1 MITSVTFAADYLFFP
16 LFCLCYRFLY
26 SRFTKARQ
34 AKVSSDNRKP
44 GIHVA
49 WTTVTYRSLVLMVV
63 GAMVALLIGV
73 RLAFPQFSENSV
85 KKANS
90 IVGTLLERIAGTAP
104 STGTGVLTSQQAH
117 FTALDGTV
125 RVKKG
130 NGNSWLSAD
139 YNVPLEKGDVV
150 QTGSEGMAKVV
161 FNDGTSYT
169 VKQDSLIVIEE
180 NSANDQ
186 QQTNVAV
193 AVSTGT
199 VDLSTATY
207 SQGSKSQVIVAG
219 ATASLSPES
228 AAQVHNDPK
237 ADRHEILMKKGT
249 GEVSRNGE
257 TVKLA
262 NWEKVTFQGA
272 QSHLEKAKE
281 IGPPTPIAP
290 ANMAPL
296 FSSGEATKDV
306 EFSWTPM
313 ANAVGYRL
321 RLSRNPY
328 FSSTLVDKKINTAAV
343 TVTNLG
349 DGAYYWMVQSY
360 DATGKESVESEKN
373 RFTIIAKGKETEAID
388 LELDPFIQHGHVIEV
403 TGKTQVGA
411 RVMVNGSEVP
421 MVTSD
426 GQFHYFTPPLPT
438 GEAVITVTAQT
449 AQGGVN
455 TQQKKIVIQ

>member
-1 MITSVTFAADYLFFP
+1 
-16 LFCLCYRFLY
+16 
-26 SRFTKARQ
+26 
-34 AKVSSDNRKP
+34 VSSDNRKS

-49 WTTVTYRSLVLMVV
+49 WTTITYRSIV
-63 GAMVALLIGV
+63 LLIMAGLV
-73 RLAFPQFSENSV
+73 IIGIVMRFTFPQFTADSV
-85 KKANS
+85 KASGNVVNK
-90 IVGTLLERIAGTAP
+90 LLEHVAGMAPAAGSGGVTA
-104 STGTGVLTSQQAH
+104 QQAH

-130 NGNSWLSAD
+130 TGNSWVAAGF
-139 YNVPLEKGDVV
+139 NIPLEKGDVV

-228 AAQVHNDPK
+228 SAQVHNDPSSEQ
-237 ADRHEILMKKGT
+237 HEILMKKGT

-262 NWEKVTFQGA
+262 NWEKVTFQGQ

-296 FSSGEATKDV
+296 FSAGEATKDV
-306 EFSWTPM
+306 EFSWTAM
-313 ANAVGYRL
+313 TNAVGYRL
-321 RLSRNPY
+321 RISRNPY
-328 FSSTLVDKKINTAAV
+328 FSSTLVDKKVNTAAV
-343 TVTNLG
+343 TVTSLG
-349 DGAYYWMVQSY
+349 EGAYYWMVQSY
-360 DATGKESVESEKN
+360 DLTGKESVESEKN

-388 LELDPFIQHGHVIEV
+388 LELDPFIQHGHVIEI
-403 TGKTQVGA
+403 TGKTQTGA

-421 MVTSD
+421 MINSD
-426 GQFHYFTPPLPT
+426 GGFHYFTPPLPP

-449 AQGGVN
+449 TQGGVN
-455 TQQKKIVIQ
+455 TQQKKIIIQ

>member
-1 MITSVTFAADYLFFP
+1 M
-16 LFCLCYRFLY
+16 
-26 SRFTKARQ
+26 
-34 AKVSSDNRKP
+34 SSDNRKP

-49 WTTVTYRSLVLMVV
+49 WTTVTYRSVVMMVMAGLAV
-63 GAMVALLIGV
+63 FLIFLRV
-73 RLAFPQFSENSV
+73 AFPQFSENTV
-85 KKANS
+85 KSGENVAGK
-90 IVGTLLERIAGTAP
+90 LLERVAGMAPTTGSGALTA
-104 STGTGVLTSQQAH
+104 QQAH

-125 RVKKG
+125 RIKKA
-130 NGNSWLSAD
+130 NGNSWIKAD
-139 YNVPLEKGDVV
+139 YSVPLEKGDVV

-169 VKQDSLIVIEE
+169 VKQDSLIVVEE

-237 ADRHEILMKKGT
+237 ANRHEILMKKGT
-249 GEVSRNGE
+249 GEVTRNGE

-262 NWEKVTFQGA
+262 NWEKVSFQGQ

-296 FSSGEATKDV
+296 FSSGESMKDV
-306 EFSWTPM
+306 SFSWTRM

-321 RLSRNPY
+321 RISRNPY
-328 FSSTLVDKKINTAAV
+328 FSSTLVDKKVNTAAV
-343 TVTNLG
+343 TVTSLG
-349 DGAYYWMVQSY
+349 EGAYYWMVQSY
-360 DATGKESVESEKN
+360 DAAGKESVESEKN
-373 RFTIIAKGKETEAID
+373 RFTIISKGKQTEAIE
-388 LELDPFIQHGHVIEV
+388 LELDPFVQHGHVIEV
-403 TGKTQVGA
+403 TGKTQTGA

-421 MVTSD
+421 MVNSD
-426 GQFHYFTPPLPT
+426 GGFHYFTPPLPT

-455 TQQKKIVIQ
+455 TQQQKIIIQ

>member
-1 MITSVTFAADYLFFP
+1 
-16 LFCLCYRFLY
+16 
-26 SRFTKARQ
+26 
-34 AKVSSDNRKP
+34 VSSQTRKP

-49 WTTVTYRSLVLMVV
+49 WTQVTYRS
-63 GAMVALLIGV
+63 VALMILAGV
-73 RLAFPQFSENSV
+73 GIVFLAMKVAFPQFTDSSIKAADSV
-85 KKANS
+85 ANR
-90 IVGTLLERIAGTAP
+90 VLERVAGMAPAPGSGTVTA
-104 STGTGVLTSQQAH
+104 QQAH

-130 NGNSWLSAD
+130 NGNSWIAAD
-139 YNVPLEKGDVV
+139 FNVPLDKGDVV

-169 VKQDSLIVIEE
+169 VKQDSLIVIQE

-186 QQTNVAV
+186 QQTNIAV

-207 SQGSKSQVIVAG
+207 SSGSKSQVIVDG
-219 ATASLSPES
+219 ATASLAPES

-237 ADRHEILMKKGT
+237 ADQHEILMKKGT
-249 GEVSRNGE
+249 GEVTRNGE
-257 TVKLA
+257 TVQLA
-262 NWEKVTFQGA
+262 NWEKINFHQEEA
-272 QSHLEKAKE
+272 HMEKTKG
-281 IGPPTPIAP
+281 IGPPTPISP

-296 FSSGEATKDV
+296 FTTGEATKDV

-328 FSSTLVDKKINTAAV
+328 FSSTLLDKRVNTADV
-343 TVTNLG
+343 TVTSLG
-349 DGAYYWMVQSY
+349 EGAYYWVVSSY
-360 DATGKESVESEKN
+360 ESTGKESVESEKN
-373 RFTIIAKGKETEAID
+373 RFTIIAKGKQTEAIELD
-388 LELDPFIQHGHVIEV
+388 LDPFIQHGHVIEV

-411 RVMVNGSEVP
+411 RVMVNGREVP
-421 MVTSD
+421 MVTDD
-426 GQFHYFTPPLPT
+426 GSFHYFTPPLES

-455 TQQKKIVIQ
+455 TQQKKIIIQ

>member
-1 MITSVTFAADYLFFP
+1 M
-16 LFCLCYRFLY
+16 
-26 SRFTKARQ
+26 
-34 AKVSSDNRKP
+34 SSANRKS

-49 WTTVTYRSLVLMVV
+49 WTTVTYRS
-63 GAMVALLIGV
+63 VALLIMAALAVFFIVV
-73 RLAFPQFSENSV
+73 RVAFPQFTENSL
-85 KKANS
+85 KAGEH
-90 IVGTLLERIAGTAP
+90 VGSNLLERVAGMAPVTGSGILTA
-104 STGTGVLTSQQAH
+104 QQAH

-130 NGNSWLSAD
+130 NGNSWVKAD
-139 YNVPLEKGDVV
+139 YSIPLEKGDVV

-186 QQTNVAV
+186 QQTHVAV

-207 SQGSKSQVIVAG
+207 SQGSRSQVIVAG

-228 AAQVHNDPK
+228 AAQVHNDPN
-237 ADRHEILMKKGT
+237 ADQHEILMKKGT
-249 GEVSRNGE
+249 GEVTRNGE
-257 TVKLA
+257 IVKLA
-262 NWEKVTFQGA
+262 NWEKVSFRGQL
-272 QSHLEKAKE
+272 SHLEKAKE

-296 FSSGEATKDV
+296 FSAGEATKDV
-306 EFSWTPM
+306 AFSWTPM

-328 FSSTLVDKKINTAAV
+328 FSSTLVDKKVNTAAV
-343 TVTNLG
+343 TVTSLG
-349 DGAYYWMVQSY
+349 EGAYYWMVQSY
-360 DATGKESVESEKN
+360 DTAGKESVESEKN
-373 RFTIIAKGKETEAID
+373 RFTIISKGKQTEAIE
-388 LELDPFIQHGHVIEV
+388 LELNPFIQHGHVIEV
-403 TGKTQVGA
+403 TGKTQTGA

-421 MVTSD
+421 MLSPD
-426 GQFHYFTPPLPT
+426 GGFHYFTPPLPT

-455 TQQKKIVIQ
+455 TQQQKIIIQ

>member
-1 MITSVTFAADYLFFP
+1 M
-16 LFCLCYRFLY
+16 
-26 SRFTKARQ
+26 
-34 AKVSSDNRKP
+34 
-44 GIHVA
+44 
-49 WTTVTYRSLVLMVV
+49 
-63 GAMVALLIGV
+63 ALLILAVAAAFFIAV
-73 RLAFPQFSENSV
+73 RFTFPQFTQNSI
-85 KKANS
+85 KKADDLAS
-90 IVGTLLERIAGTAP
+90 GILERVAGMAPTTGSGTTTA
-104 STGTGVLTSQQAH
+104 QQAH

-130 NGNSWLSAD
+130 NGNNWLTAD
-139 YNVPLEKGDVV
+139 YNIPLEKGDVV

-219 ATASLSPES
+219 ATASLAPQS

-237 ADRHEILMKKGT
+237 SDEHEILMKKGT
-249 GEVSRNGE
+249 GEVTRNGE
-257 TVKLA
+257 TVTLA
-262 NWEKVTFQGA
+262 NWEKISFQA
-272 QSHLEKAKE
+272 QEQHMEKAKE
-281 IGPPTPIAP
+281 IGPPTPIGP

-296 FSSGEATKDV
+296 FASGDSMKDV
-306 EFSWTPM
+306 EFSWTAM

-321 RLSRNPY
+321 RISRNPY
-328 FSSTLVDKKINTAAV
+328 FSSTLVDKKVNTAAV

-349 DGAYYWMVQSY
+349 EGAYYWMVQSY
-360 DATGKESVESEKN
+360 DSQGKESVESEKN
-373 RFTIIAKGKETEAID
+373 RFTIIPKGKETEAIA
-388 LELDPFIQHGHVIEV
+388 LELDPFVQHGHVIEV
-403 TGKTQVGA
+403 TGKTQIGA

-421 MVTSD
+421 LVSSD
-426 GQFHYFTPPLPT
+426 GAFHYFTPPLPA

-455 TQQKKIVIQ
+455 TQQKKIIIQ

>member
-1 MITSVTFAADYLFFP
+1 M
-16 LFCLCYRFLY
+16 
-26 SRFTKARQ
+26 
-34 AKVSSDNRKP
+34 SSANRKS
-44 GIHVA
+44 GIHLA
-49 WTTVTYRSLVLMVV
+49 WTTVTYRSVVLLVLTAVV
-63 GAMVALLIGV
+63 VFFVVLRV
-73 RLAFPQFSENSV
+73 AFPQFTDNTL
-85 KKANS
+85 KAGEHAGS
-90 IVGTLLERIAGTAP
+90 KILERIAGMAPAAGAGVVTA
-104 STGTGVLTSQQAH
+104 QQAH

-130 NGNSWLSAD
+130 NGNSWVKAD
-139 YNVPLEKGDVV
+139 YNIPLEKGDVV
-150 QTGSEGMAKVV
+150 QTASEGMAKVV

-186 QQTNVAV
+186 QQTSVAV

-219 ATASLSPES
+219 ATASLSPDS
-228 AAQVHNDPK
+228 AARVHNDPK
-237 ADRHEILMKKGT
+237 ADQHEILMKKGT

-262 NWEKVTFQGA
+262 NWEKVSFQGT
-272 QSHLEKAKE
+272 QSRLEKAKE

-296 FSSGEATKDV
+296 FSTGESMKDV
-306 EFSWTPM
+306 SFSWTAM

-321 RLSRNPY
+321 RISRNPY
-328 FSSTLVDKKINTAAV
+328 FSSTLVDKKVNTAAV
-343 TVTNLG
+343 TVTSLG
-349 DGAYYWMVQSY
+349 EGAYYWMVQSY
-360 DATGKESVESEKN
+360 DAAGKESVESEKN
-373 RFTIIAKGKETEAID
+373 RFTIISKGKQTEAIE

-421 MVTSD
+421 MINSD
-426 GQFHYFTPPLPT
+426 GAFHYFTPPLPT

-455 TQQKKIVIQ
+455 TQQQKIIIQ

>member
-1 MITSVTFAADYLFFP
+1 
-16 LFCLCYRFLY
+16 
-26 SRFTKARQ
+26 
-34 AKVSSDNRKP
+34 VSSDNRKP
-44 GIHVA
+44 GIHIA
-49 WTTVTYRSLVLMVV
+49 WTTVTYRS
-63 GAMVALLIGV
+63 VALAIVAVAVVFFIALRV
-73 RLAFPQFSENSV
+73 AFPQFTQSGI
-85 KKANS
+85 KKADD
-90 IVGTLLERIAGTAP
+90 VAGKLLERVAGMAPAAGGGSVTA
-104 STGTGVLTSQQAH
+104 QQAH

-130 NGNSWLSAD
+130 NGNTWVPAD
-139 YNVPLEKGDVV
+139 YNVPLEKSDVV

-219 ATASLSPES
+219 ATASLAPES

-237 ADRHEILMKKGT
+237 ADQHEILMKKGT
-249 GEVSRNGE
+249 GEVTRNGE
-257 TVKLA
+257 TVQLA
-262 NWEKVTFQGA
+262 NWEKVSFHGQE
-272 QSHLEKAKE
+272 SHLEKAKE
-281 IGPPTPIAP
+281 TGPPTPIAP

-296 FSSGEATKDV
+296 FSGEATKDV
-306 EFSWTPM
+306 EFTWTAM
-313 ANAVGYRL
+313 ANATGYRL
-321 RLSRNPY
+321 RISRNPY
-328 FSSTLVDKKINTAAV
+328 FSSTLVDKKVTTAAV
-343 TVTNLG
+343 TVSGLG
-349 DGAYYWMVQSY
+349 EGAYYWMVQSY
-360 DATGKESVESEKN
+360 DAAGKESVESEKN
-373 RFTIIAKGKETEAID
+373 RFTIISKGKETEAIA
-388 LELDPFIQHGHVIEV
+388 LELDPFVQHGHVIEV
-403 TGKTQVGA
+403 TGKTQTGA

-421 MVTSD
+421 MIASD
-426 GQFHYFTPPLPT
+426 GSFHYFTPPLPP

-455 TQQKKIVIQ
+455 TQQKKIIIQ

>member
-1 MITSVTFAADYLFFP
+1 MPPD
-16 LFCLCYRFLY
+16 
-26 SRFTKARQ
+26 K
-34 AKVSSDNRKP
+34 NKP
-44 GIHVA
+44 GIHIA
-49 WTTVTYRSLVLMVV
+49 WTTITYRS
-63 GAMVALLIGV
+63 VALLLLAV
-73 RLAFPQFSENSV
+73 AAVAFVAMRFAFPQFTQASLQ
-85 KKANS
+85 KAGDVTS
-90 IVGTLLERIAGTAP
+90 KVLEKVAGMAP
-104 STGTGVLTSQQAH
+104 PPGTGAVTAQEAH
-117 FTALDGTV
+117 FTALEGTV

-130 NGNSWLSAD
+130 NSNTWTPAG
-139 YNVPLEKGDVV
+139 YNVLLDKGDVV

-169 VKQDSLIVIEE
+169 IKQDSLIVIEE

-207 SQGSKSQVIVAG
+207 SQGSKSQVIVDG
-219 ATASLSPES
+219 ATASLAPES
-228 AAQVHNDPK
+228 AAQVHNDPN
-237 ADRHEILMKKGT
+237 ADQHEILMKKGT
-249 GEVSRNGE
+249 GEVTRNGE
-257 TVKLA
+257 TVQLA
-262 NWEKVTFQGA
+262 NWEKVSFHGPN
-272 QSHLEKAKE
+272 SHLEKAKE
-281 IGPPTPIAP
+281 TGPPTPIAP

-321 RLSRNPY
+321 RISRNPY
-328 FSSTLVDKKINTAAV
+328 FSSTLVDKKVNTAAV

-349 DGAYYWMVQSY
+349 VGAYYWAVQSE
-360 DATGKESVESEKN
+360 DASGKESVESEKN
-373 RFTIIAKGKETEAID
+373 RFTIISKDKDTEAID
-388 LELDPFIQHGHVIEV
+388 LELDPFIQHGHVIEI

-421 MVTSD
+421 MVTSE
-426 GQFHYFTPPLPT
+426 GQFHYFTPPLPS

-449 AQGGVN
+449 AAGGVN
-455 TQQKKIVIQ
+455 TQQKKIIIQ